1 MAINNIQINITSE
14 YSHKSKRF
22 DSIITSVAS
31 NNSQINTVSEYS
43 SKTFRLKNLTSS
55 CSLLLHIER
64 KEDNTHWSLTWGRS
78 CTRRRWGP
86 DGRRARNTRGWSAPP
101 PSPPR
106 RLRLASRPGWCFE
119 APLGRGQR
127 EGGGYLFICL
137 LSLISFHWRERVSEA
152 LLYVS
157 VLLNQKLGVKL
168 RFLWVF
174 IKKYYSISKH
184 ISVYHKT
191 L

>member
-127 EGGGYLFICL
+127 EGAVIYLSVCY
-137 LSLISFHWRERVSEA
+137 HWFRFFEGNACRK
-152 LLYVS
+152 LCCMS

-168 RFLWVF
+168 WFLWVF
-174 IKKYYSISKH
+174 IKKYYGISKH
-184 ISVYHKT
+184 ISEYHKT